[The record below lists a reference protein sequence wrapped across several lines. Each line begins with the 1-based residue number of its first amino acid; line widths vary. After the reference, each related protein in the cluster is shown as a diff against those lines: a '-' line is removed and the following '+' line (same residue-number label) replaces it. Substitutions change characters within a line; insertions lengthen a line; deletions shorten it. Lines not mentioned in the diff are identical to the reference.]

1 MKDWKEKSNSE
12 SSSFFESASEGICKV
27 DEEEFDECKCVCGY
41 YCDEEELEAR
51 PSRDEYSNLEIDEH
65 LSCYFNFFGQK
76 DMDINYLYFLS
87 RKRQFDIQKILG
99 KTQPAISYDVTRIK
113 QQINFVVRMVASI
126 DDFVIFITSNPSG
139 LTTFDKEIL
148 TVFFYTTSIIKTARV
163 LNLENRCVRSML
175 NTCVKKLERNGHA
188 EMFELFRYILGNL
201 NNIKKCVAKTAH

>member
-1 MKDWKEKSNSE
+1 MEDWEESNSG
-12 SSSFFESASEGICKV
+12 SYSFSESAFDENCEA
-27 DEEEFDECKCVCGY
+27 DEEEFYESQCVSGY
-41 YCDEEELEAR
+41 YDEEEFEVR

-113 QQINFVVRMVASI
+113 QQMDFVVKMVASI
-126 DDFVIFITSNPSG
+126 DDFVIFITGNPDG

-163 LNLENRCVRSML
+163 LKLENRCMRSIL
-175 NTCVKKLERNGHA
+175 NTCVKKLERNGHT
-188 EMFELFRYILGNL
+188 EMFELFKYILGNL
-201 NNIKKCVAKTAH
+201 NNIKKCVVKTEH